1 MSTHGYESYR
11 PSPRAESVLKAAF
24 HVLAQYEAWQDPM
37 TIRQVFYRL
46 IQEFGY
52 SKTEADYQALIRWCA
67 RSRRAR
73 QGNLNDLIDGGMEMK
88 DASEEAFKT
97 TWMIPFGW
105 IRDDKGDS
113 IQHLTFEGYDEFMEN
128 TRERAESFR
137 LDGQRQQE
145 QILEIWCEAGG
156 MVPLMQQI
164 GEPWTLPVNS
174 GGGYDSVTAKHNLAR
189 RVVNRMVPTV
199 ILHVGDFDP
208 SGEGMYETLRDD
220 VTAMVKQLSYDDT
233 EMFTIQ
239 RVALT
244 EEQVISMNVE
254 TAPPKKKD
262 ARRTQFVKRHPKAV
276 KHFGSEDITAQL
288 EALTPPELRQLIVS
302 QIEPFIDSATYE
314 DVRNRESEIR
324 EVLLEKLDDE

>member
-1 MSTHGYESYR
+1 MSTHGYKSYR
-11 PSPRAESVLKAAF
+11 PSPAAESVLKAAF
-24 HVLAQYEAWQDPM
+24 HVLATYEAWDAPM

-46 IQEFGY
+46 VQEYGY
-52 SKTEADYQALIRWCA
+52 AKTEADYGSLIGWVA

-73 QGNLNDLIDGGMEMK
+73 QGNLNELIDQGADM
-88 DASEEAFKT
+88 EEATKAAFETK
-97 TWMIPFGW
+97 WMIPFSW

-113 IQHLTFEGYDEFMEN
+113 IEHLTFETYDGFMED
-128 TRERAESFR
+128 TRERAENMR
-137 LDGQRQQE
+137 LDGQRGQE

-156 MVPLMQQI
+156 MVPLMRQI

-189 RVVNRMVPTV
+189 RVVNRLVPTV

-220 VTAMVKQLSYDDT
+220 VGAMVSELAWDSRELLT
-233 EMFTIQ
+233 VE

-262 ARRTQFVKRHPKAV
+262 RRRVGFVQRHPNAV

-288 EALTPPELRQLIVS
+288 EALTPPELKQLIES
-302 QIEPFIDSATYE
+302 QIEPYIDSDTYE
-314 DVRNRESEIR
+314 DVRNLESEIR
-324 EVLLEKLDDE
+324 EQLLDKLDEE